1 MPACVINS
9 PMDFSSSSI
18 REPMSSTAKH
28 DKIAQWHRE
37 VTPKRLSSECAHS
50 VRVHTVRVHTVSQLC
65 WSRLERF
72 ECTQAMQGDGAG
84 ASGRQGAL
92 RACQQGGARVGTAAD
107 ALR

>member
-50 VRVHTVRVHTVSQLC
+50 VRARTVSQVC

-72 ECTQAMQGDGAG
+72 QCTQAMQGDGAG
-84 ASGRQGAL
+84 ASWRQGAL

>member
-50 VRVHTVRVHTVSQLC
+50 VRAHTVSELC
-65 WSRLERF
+65 WSRLECF
-72 ECTQAMQGDGAG
+72 QCTQAMQGDGAG
-84 ASGRQGAL
+84 AS
-92 RACQQGGARVGTAAD
+92 
-107 ALR
+107 